1 MRKKWWG
8 GVLLGLSILLAG
20 TPTAT
25 AAKTNEPVTP
35 TSVREL
41 YSGVR
46 FSSYALS
53 EASGYGL
60 QKFWTVEFDSAQSDL
75 YFDVVGGGTHA
86 NDLKTVSGTVADFRT
101 AHPDR
106 TVLAAVN
113 GDLWMVAYAHS
124 RVEGSGTTYGGY
136 SDPVVTRALTVPRS
150 FNVYGGEIITSTYI
164 KQETPYEGDF
174 YAFSMTADGVPVLG
188 NPQVAVS
195 VTSGSTSLRA
205 DGINRL
211 PVSNAIILYTD
222 RGPAS
227 NYALSDAYE
236 VAIDCGDYTVRHG
249 ETITGTVAEISA
261 PGEGG
266 VTMRAGRLILTARG
280 SRAGELT
287 GLTVGS
293 TVSVGIS
300 VSDRMGNDAI
310 WQNIENAVGGHY
322 PVILNGQS
330 TGVLET
336 TYYPTSLLG
345 ITKTG
350 NTVMLVNDGRQKGYS
365 QGFSIAQLHE
375 MCTELGIET
384 AFLLDGGGSAE
395 MVVAD
400 GSGSVQ
406 VVNRPSDGSERT
418 VVNTVI
424 LSAGPKRERSGG
436 AAIRFGDASGSPAV
450 TDSFNVD
457 AGIADGALNVTLTGT
472 RNPRL
477 TFTCPGG
484 TDLRKYRYV
493 TVTARAQTGLTDR
506 NQMRMIF
513 SPADSVSS
521 SDPYLIFRFDETGTG
536 WQSDSFEL
544 SGAWNGEVR
553 SITARLFDYT
563 GVGEAGDSVQL
574 REIAFFRTQAEADA
588 YRDSLM
594 AEQTGE
600 ATAGTGSAEEPGTT
614 EPSPA
619 ASTGCTS
626 AVGGLLPAAA
636 IGIGLSVIHAH
647 GQRRKKKRRTT

>member
-8 GVLLGLSILLAG
+8 GVLLGLSVLLAG
-20 TPTAT
+20 APTAT

-46 FSSYALS
+46 FSSYALP
-53 EASGYGL
+53 EDSGYGL
-60 QKFWTVEFDSAQSDL
+60 QKFWTVEFDSGQSDL
-75 YFDVVGGGTHA
+75 YFDVVGGGTYA
-86 NDLKTVSGTVADFRT
+86 NNLKTVSGTVADFST

-113 GDLWMVAYAHS
+113 GDLWMVGYAHS

-174 YAFSMTADGVPVLG
+174 YAFGMTADGVPVLG
-188 NPQVAVS
+188 NPQVAVN

-266 VTMRAGRLILTARG
+266 VAMRAGRLILTARG

-287 GLTVGS
+287 GLTIGS

-330 TGVLET
+330 TSVADT

-365 QGFSIAQLHE
+365 QGFSIAQLDE
-375 MCTELGIET
+375 LCTELGIET

-395 MVVAD
+395 MVIAD

-436 AAIRFGDASGSPAV
+436 AAIRFDDTASAATV

-457 AGIADGALNVTLTGT
+457 TGIADDALCITLTGT

-477 TFTCPGG
+477 TFTCPSG

-493 TVTARAQTGLTDR
+493 TVTARAQTSLTDH
-506 NQMRMIF
+506 NQMRMSF
-513 SPADSVSS
+513 SPADSASS
-521 SDPYLIFRFDETGTG
+521 SDPYLLFRFDETRTG
-536 WQSDSFEL
+536 WQTGSFEL

-563 GVGEAGDSVQL
+563 GIGEVGDSVQL
-574 REIAFFRTQAEADA
+574 REIAFFQTQAEADA
-588 YRDSLM
+588 YRDRLM
-594 AEQTGE
+594 TEQTEGT
-600 ATAGTGSAEEPGTT
+600 TAEPGTT
-614 EPSPA
+614 ESTGTKGTDPA
-619 ASTGCTS
+619 ANTGCTS
-626 AVGGLLPAAA
+626 AVDGLLPAAA
-636 IGIGLSVIHAH
+636 IGIGLSIIHAH
-647 GQRRKKKRRTT
+647 GQRRKKKRRIT